1 MTWHLRGGK
10 HVEPYVELGRNG
22 DDDTDWVTVSSPDR
36 RGNRSNHLAV
46 RSSQRLSGPV
56 SNVPLH
62 GNALEILKE
71 RYARGEITREE
82 YQDMRRDLEL

>member
-1 MTWHLRGGK
+1 MWSHMWNWGGM
-10 HVEPYVELGRNG
+10 VMMILIGLLFLALIV
-22 DDDTDWVTVSSPDR
+22 VAIVAIIF
-36 RGNRSNHLAV
+36 AV

-82 YQDMRRDLEL
+82 YQDMRRDLEP